1 MPSTT
6 FFNLPAEKREKLLA
20 AARAEF
26 ALVPYPEASINK
38 IIQAADIPRGSFY
51 MYFKDKEEL
60 FVHLLSAY
68 LQAMAN
74 QMRGEL
80 QRNGGDLFAA
90 FVGLFDAVQ
99 TCYRDP
105 GADQLLQ
112 NLVDIIRNNMG
123 MQLTALMGPE
133 DLGDRLLSDLLPHI
147 DLSRLDL
154 REEGDLKDVFHLLL
168 GVTGPA
174 LGGAILSGSPAEGRG
189 RYLKILDI
197 LKRGLAAK
205 PPAPDKSV
213 PEPQR

>member
-1 MPSTT
+1 
-6 FFNLPAEKREKLLA
+6 
-20 AARAEF
+20 
-26 ALVPYPEASINK
+26 
-38 IIQAADIPRGSFY
+38 
-51 MYFKDKEEL
+51 
-60 FVHLLSAY
+60 
-68 LQAMAN
+68 MAN

-99 TCYRDP
+99 SCYRDP